1 METLCYHRVMPKR
14 LVPEAQIEEAC
25 RALFRT
31 RRKVGVRDVARYLQ
45 ELHGFKGRTE
55 RVAIVLKRVQE
66 EQIALPSPPDQ
77 QPDQAALAPLLRQLR
92 EAERRAARA
101 EELERRHQD
110 FWADRYAE
118 KLQELERRLEAR
130 RHDAPT
136 VTPEQYLRVS
146 QRVVELERRL
156 AQYEGVEPFSS

>member
-1 METLCYHRVMPKR
+1 MEMPKQ
-14 LVPEAQIEEAC
+14 LLTLPQIEEAC

-31 RRKVGVRDVARYLQ
+31 HRKVGVRDVARYLQ

-55 RVAIVLKRVQE
+55 RIAIVLKHVQE
-66 EQIALPSPPDQ
+66 EQVALPSPPDQ
-77 QPDQAALAPLLRQLR
+77 QPDQDALAQLLAKLR
-92 EAERRAARA
+92 DAEWRATRA

-110 FWADRYAE
+110 FWADRYGE
-118 KLQELERRLEAR
+118 KLQELERRFEAR
-130 RHDAPT
+130 GHDAPSPS

-156 AQYEGVEPFSS
+156 AQYERVEPLGS